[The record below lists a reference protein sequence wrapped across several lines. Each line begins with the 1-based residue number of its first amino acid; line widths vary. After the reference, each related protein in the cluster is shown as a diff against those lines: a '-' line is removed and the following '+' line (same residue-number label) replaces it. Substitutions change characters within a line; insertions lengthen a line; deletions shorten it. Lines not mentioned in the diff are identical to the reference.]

1 MDLRKAIWNLKGLT
15 RKERFTLLREAEI
28 QRQGHGSAE
37 RLIKS
42 VNKVARDSMRRE
54 HATEMRDG
62 LKDGYIFFLCSW
74 HKNAARDHV
83 DYQGKIYIDRFWRSR
98 ILDEGLR
105 AQIEDYIKRHG
116 TVTVQEI
123 MGPPVYMI
131 NRPNCGHRMIP
142 VEVGTVLGVDAGT
155 LIKTVKGARSYKKN
169 LTKADIK
176 ARLAKIQKI
185 YDKNKIPV

>member
-1 MDLRKAIWNLKGLT
+1 M
-15 RKERFTLLREAEI
+15 LREAEI
-28 QRQGHGSAE
+28 QRQGHTDAQ
-37 RLIKS
+37 RLISS
-42 VNKVARDSMRRE
+42 VNKVARSVMKRE

-62 LKDGYIFFLCSW
+62 LKDGYVFFLCSW

-98 ILDEGLR
+98 ILDETTR

-142 VEVGTVLGVDAGT
+142 VEVSTVLGVEPGV
-155 LIKTVKGARSYKKN
+155 LVRTVNGARSYKKN

-176 ARLAKIQKI
+176 ARLSKVQKI